1 MARRAPP
8 VLAVVAV
15 VALLVGAFGGL
26 AVAQE
31 EAPFVRGE
39 PELEVYVPDSTVT
52 PGTATELTVQI
63 ANDGD
68 VAAGSDARRATVTT
82 ARAVVV
88 DVRSDDSPLVVET
101 GRFAVGSI
109 AEGAVREV
117 PISVRVPADAAPGRH
132 SLDVRLEYSYTSL
145 SAPRSGVVQDR
156 TRTRTESVSVT
167 VDDAPRFAI
176 RTVETDVQVG
186 DAGTLAANVT
196 NVGGEP
202 ARDLSVELVAN
213 GPDLALGDTDRNTA
227 RIDRLAPGS
236 NATVEFPA
244 SVSAD
249 AAAESFDLTGTV
261 RYTGADGVRDAHAG
275 IPVGLRPRAE
285 QSLSVAVDDATLR
298 VGENGTVSGTV
309 RNEGP
314 ADVRAVVLA
323 IGDGAFVPRS
333 PRYAVGDLDAGESA
347 SFRFRGA
354 VPADADSVPQQLA
367 LSTTY
372 RSAADAERTTE
383 TVVRVP
389 IAERRDAVA
398 VTAVDPRFEAGE
410 EGVLR
415 LDVTNRRDV
424 ELRDVELRLAVDA
437 PLESEFRTTVI
448 PSLAP
453 GETGRVAFD
462 LAADGDAP
470 ATRYPASVE
479 VGYTDPDGDRLEGDT
494 ARVSASVVE
503 SPGGEV
509 PIETGVL
516 VVLLVLVAAGAWWFY
531 VR

>member
-1 MARRAPP
+1 MARRPLPA
-8 VLAVVAV
+8 LAVVAV
-15 VALLVGAFGGL
+15 VVLSVAAFAGF

-31 EAPFVRGE
+31 EPPFVRGE
-39 PELEVYVPDSTVT
+39 PELDVYVPDSTVS
-52 PGTATELTVQI
+52 PGTATELTLQV

-68 VAAGSDARRATVTT
+68 VDAGSDARRDTVTT
-82 ARAVVV
+82 ARSVVV
-88 DVRSDDSPLVVET
+88 EVRARRSPLVVET

-109 AEGAVREV
+109 GEGAVREAPV
-117 PISVRVPADAAPGRH
+117 SVVVPADAEPGRY

-167 VDDAPRFAI
+167 VDDAPRFAV

-186 DAGTLAANVT
+186 DAGTLVANVT

-202 ARDLSVELVAN
+202 ARDLSVELAAN
-213 GPDLALGDTDRNTA
+213 GPDLALGETERNTA
-227 RIDRLAPGS
+227 RIDRLGPGE
-236 NATVEFPA
+236 NATIRFPA

-249 AAAESFDLTGTV
+249 AAAESFDLTGV
-261 RYTGADGVRDAHAG
+261 VQYTDPDGVRGAQTD

-285 QSLSVAVDDATLR
+285 QSLSVAVDDASLR
-298 VGENGTVSGTV
+298 VGENGTVSGTI
-309 RNEGP
+309 RNDGP
-314 ADVRAVVLA
+314 AEVRAVVLA
-323 IGDGAFVPRS
+323 VGDGAFVPRS

-347 SFRFRGA
+347 AFRFRGE
-354 VPADADSVPQQLA
+354 VPANADSVPQPLV
-367 LSTTY
+367 LSTSY
-372 RSAADAERTTE
+372 RSAADTERTTE
-383 TVVRVP
+383 ATVRVP

-398 VTAVDPRFEAGE
+398 VSALDSEFAAGE

-415 LDVTNRRDV
+415 LEVTNRRDV
-424 ELRDVELRLAVDA
+424 ELRDVELRLVVDQ

-453 GETGRVAFD
+453 GETGEVAFD
-462 LAADGDAP
+462 LAVDGDAP

-479 VGYTDPDGDRLEGDT
+479 VAYTDPDGVRVDGDT
-494 ARVSASVVE
+494 ERVAASVVE
-503 SPGGEV
+503 SSGDEI
-509 PIETGVL
+509 PIEVGVL
-516 VVLLVLVAAGAWWFY
+516 IILLVIVAAGAWWFY